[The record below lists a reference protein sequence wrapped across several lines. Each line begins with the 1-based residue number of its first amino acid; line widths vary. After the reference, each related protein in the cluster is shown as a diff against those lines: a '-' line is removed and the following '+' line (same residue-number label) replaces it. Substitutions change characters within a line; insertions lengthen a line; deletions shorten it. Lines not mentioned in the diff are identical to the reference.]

1 MNLRKLL
8 SKSERG
14 QALAEYTVLIPPILL
29 LTIMITIPLSTR
41 MNYIFCRML
50 YAMDPSA
57 GNCDQWLD
65 QPVVEDETPLPD
77 DDCVVFDQEEGAS
90 QCSQS
95 DDCAELPGLN
105 VGSYDASGDIESF
118 VIKAGQDYHIY
129 ETGLTEDGC
138 YYVEIT
144 GNHVSWELYGDEKIC
159 KDISNTQVWQVPL
172 CQ

>member
-1 MNLRKLL
+1 MNLRKLF
-8 SKSERG
+8 KRSERG
-14 QALAEYTVLIPPILL
+14 QALAEYTVLFPPVLL
-29 LTIMITIPLSTR
+29 ISFMVLIPLSTHA
-41 MNYIFCRML
+41 NFIFCEML

-57 GNCDQWLD
+57 GQCDQWLSEE
-65 QPVVEDETPLPD
+65 PVVEDETPED
-77 DDCVVFDQEEGAS
+77 ECIVFNAEEGAS

-105 VGSYDASGDIESF
+105 TGSYDSSDDIESF

-144 GNHVSWELYGDEKIC
+144 GSHVSWERYGSGPQC
-159 KDISNTQVWQVPL
+159 KDVSHTEVWNTPL
-172 CQ
+172 CP